1 MLAVACCAALSAGAC
16 GGADRDEER
25 AANPAATGGV
35 MSESPQE
42 WVQKAIEKNT
52 AEIQLGEL
60 AAERAQNPQVKQFA
74 RTMVEA
80 HNEVLGELKQLA
92 ARENIPVADGAND
105 EHRELHTR
113 LSKLSGA
120 EFDREYL
127 DAMVEAHDDTLEMLD
142 DKADDLDGN
151 RATGTS
157 GTGDRPADSTEAQRD
172 RINHDLAQWA
182 AKTAPN
188 VRQHLEKA
196 KQLKEQL
203 DQ

>member
-1 MLAVACCAALSAGAC
+1 LACCAALSAAAC

-25 AANPAATGGV
+25 AANPAAAGGV
-35 MSESPQE
+35 MSVSPQE

-52 AEIQLGEL
+52 AEIQLGDL
-60 AAERAQNPQVKQFA
+60 AVERAQNPQVKQFA
-74 RTMVEA
+74 RTMVEE
-80 HNEVLGELKQLA
+80 HNKTLGELKQLA
-92 ARENIPVADGAND
+92 ARENIPVAAGAND

-120 EFDREYL
+120 EFDREYV

-157 GTGDRPADSTEAQRD
+157 GTDRPADPTEAQRD
-172 RINHDLAQWA
+172 RINRDLAQWA

-196 KQLKEQL
+196 KQLQEQL